1 MKVIEKLLGLNTYA
15 GELGID
21 LDTEEG
27 RFKWFL
33 ASILFA
39 KRISSDIAKKTYHEL
54 AIP

>member
-1 MKVIEKLLGLNTYA
+1 MKEVMEKLLRLNTYA
-15 GELGID
+15 EELGIN

-39 KRISSDIAKKTYHEL
+39 KRISSEIARKTY
-54 AIP
+54 